1 MTTVSQF
8 RTDLGLEIDSLR
20 DRFISPWMQVVV
32 PGHTPDQFQHDV
44 KAFCVL
50 AHAAFEEY
58 AEQLSLLAMHSA
70 RDAWLN
76 KRFSFSTI
84 ALLCSYG
91 VSIKSEDNDGKEQSR
106 FYDQV
111 RDGFVDVLK
120 SHSNVVSNNHGFSRP
135 YLRSL
140 FTPVGVDIPED
151 DLLLQ
156 SLREL
161 AEARGSFAHS
171 RAAAA
176 NYGRQRSA
184 MRPMTPEKAN
194 TAVQACLSICD
205 ELGKRVE
212 QVLGLPEKLAPTLHV
227 LPTPSEVPCGAA
239 SDALTCQSTEAERAP
254 PSSPGSDIAGDVRAH
269 SERSEG

>member
-8 RTDLGLEIDSLR
+8 RADLGLEIDSLR
-20 DRFISPWMQVVV
+20 DRFISPWMQVV
-32 PGHTPDQFQHDV
+32 PGHTPDQFEHDV

-70 RDAWLN
+70 RDAWLQ

-91 VSIKSEDNDGKEQSR
+91 VSIKSEESDGKEQNR

-111 RDGFVDVLK
+111 REGFVDVLK
-120 SHSNVVSNNHGFSRP
+120 LHSNVVANNHGFSRP

-151 DLLLQ
+151 ALLLQ

-171 RAAAA
+171 RASAAH
-176 NYGRQRSA
+176 YGRQRSA

-194 TAVQACLSICD
+194 TAVLACLSICD

-212 QVLGLPEKLAPTLHV
+212 QVLGLPVASDSAPQV
-227 LPTPSEVPCGAA
+227 LPTPPETPCEAVA
-239 SDALTCQSTEAERAP
+239 DAVTSQTMEAEIATAP
-254 PSSPGSDIAGDVRAH
+254 TPAVDTAGDVRAH
-269 SERSEG
+269 SEPDKG